1 MHSLTKFTDGIGK
14 KNASLVKYRD
24 FGTSS
29 GFICRPYTYTLSIV
43 DTYECFAQDEYF
55 CVIIRK
61 VSAIHNGTTRC
72 ETRFQSVFPL

>member
-1 MHSLTKFTDGIGK
+1 MKFTDGTVN
-14 KNASLVKYRD
+14 KNVYLCVRWNFD
-24 FGTSS
+24 TSS

-61 VSAIHNGTTRC
+61 VSAIHNGTAKLLKY
-72 ETRFQSVFPL
+72 VFFVIQEGRN